1 MRRLKLGNERAFEY
15 YYRLRQIKQ
24 FAEEHYKEQIPLKRA
39 ARIAGL
45 EEKYFST
52 FFQKKVG
59 VGFKH
64 WLTQLRIARA
74 MELIKT
80 EDYTISEIAQA
91 VGFTDL
97 RTFERS
103 FKTFIKLTPRDFKN
117 SVRPS

>member
-1 MRRLKLGNERAFEY
+1 MRQRKVGNERAFEY

-24 FAEEHYKEQIPLKRA
+24 FAEEHYRENIPLKRA
-39 ARIAGL
+39 ARVAGL

-52 FFQKKVG
+52 FFHKKVG

-64 WLTQLRIARA
+64 WLTHLRIARA
-74 MELIKT
+74 IELIRS

-91 VGFTDL
+91 AGFSDL

-103 FKTFIKLTPRDFKN
+103 FKTLTKLTPRDFRN